1 VIMGNQGE
9 GHDLC
14 SIVFNSS
21 SEFSLGVELE
31 FQVIDSESTDLVPK
45 APLLFENL
53 PESLKPAVTL
63 EFIQSILEVQ
73 TGICS
78 SVSDV
83 ERDLR
88 DVCSQSSALAEK
100 FNTLLF
106 AASLHPSAIAHKQ
119 ELTDDPRYEKIME
132 ELQIVGRRFI
142 TQGIHVHVGLPDG
155 ETAIRVCDAVQ
166 PFLPI
171 LLSLSTSSPYYQG
184 IDTGFMSYRTKLFE
198 ALPMAGLYDYIGS
211 WDQFLQELCFLEKRG
226 VISSIKDLWWDAR
239 PHPDFGTLEIRT
251 CDLPTRFS
259 DILGLTALVQ
269 ALVVTLARGGARP
282 GPYSQALL
290 RFNKWHAARHGL
302 QGSFIDPTEMLAERK
317 IGLKEA
323 VVLLLEKVKP
333 AAEELG
339 STDFLQ
345 LIGNIKE
352 RGTGADQMRAL
363 YSRTQDYN
371 QVIIDIHQR
380 FWK

>member
-1 VIMGNQGE
+1 MGNHGE

-21 SEFSLGVELE
+21 NEFSLGVELE
-31 FQVIDSESTDLVPK
+31 FQVIDPITTDLVPK
-45 APLLFENL
+45 APLLMENL

-78 SVSDV
+78 SVADV
-83 ERDLR
+83 ELDLR
-88 DVCSQSSALAEK
+88 GVCEQTAALAQK
-100 FNTLLF
+100 YNTLLF
-106 AASLHPSAIAHKQ
+106 AASLHPYAIAHKQ

-155 ETAIRVCDAVQ
+155 ETAIRACDAIQ

-184 IDTGFMSYRTKLFE
+184 VDTGFMSYRTKLFE
-198 ALPMAGLYDYIGS
+198 ALPMAGLYGYIGS
-211 WDQFLQELCFLEKRG
+211 WEQFLEELCFLQQRG
-226 VISSIKDLWWDAR
+226 VISAIKDLWWDAR

-259 DILGLTALVQ
+259 DILGLTALIQ
-269 ALVVTLARGGARP
+269 ALVVTLARGGAKP
-282 GPYSQALL
+282 GPYSQPLL
-290 RFNKWHAARHGL
+290 RYNKWQAARHGL
-302 QGSFIDPTEMLAERK
+302 RGSFIDPTEMLTEKK
-317 IGLKEA
+317 ISLKEA
-323 VVLLLEKVKP
+323 VVLLLEKVRP
-333 AAEELG
+333 AARELG
-339 STDFLQ
+339 SIDFLQ
-345 LIGNIKE
+345 LIGNIQE
-352 RGTGADQMRAL
+352 QGTGADQMRAL
-363 YSRTQDYN
+363 YSQTQDYK
-371 QVIIDIHQR
+371 QVIKDIHQR